1 VDGARGHQRAQ
12 SPRRLRPT
20 SRERIGIVQRGGGE
34 IPGYRSGF
42 DQAGTPVPVIEA
54 CFRPQLIAR
63 RCPPAGGKMNAKIDA
78 PLGLLPGGN
87 MPPRSMNQ
95 GFRTADRPQTPSD
108 ARGRVARA
116 DANSPVRVIERKLRL
131 RQQVEEPFFEAVD
144 QFTCVYPPPQFVA
157 GFVRQVVEA
166 HPSAAIQRARKI

>member
-1 VDGARGHQRAQ
+1 MDGARGHQRAQ

-54 CFRPQLIAR
+54 CFRSQLIGR
-63 RCPPAGGKMNAKIDA
+63 RCLLAGGKMNAKIDA

-95 GFRTADRPQTPSD
+95 GADRPQTPSD

-116 DANSPVRVIERKLRL
+116 DANSPVRVIDRKLRL

-144 QFTCVYPPPQFVA
+144 QFTCVYPPPQFVV
-157 GFVRQVVEA
+157 GFARQIVEA
-166 HPSAAIQRARKI
+166 HPSAAIR